1 MDLGLAGKVALVCG
15 ASTGIGFA
23 VADELGANGAT
34 LVICARDRQRLEA
47 ARARLAPTTGDV
59 IAVPGDLSTDE
70 GVSAVTTQALATYGR
85 VDVLVTNTGGPKPGP
100 ADTHDWAVWEA
111 AVALLLKSVV
121 ELTRAVLPGMRERG
135 WGRVVAITSM
145 AVKQPVDNLVL
156 SNSVRAAVTGYCR
169 TLANEVASQGVTVN
183 TVLPGYTNTDRLGD
197 LARATSERSGKPI
210 TEIRAQW
217 TREVPAARIG
227 EPREIAAVVAFLAST
242 RASYVTGQSIAADG
256 GWIKSLL

>member
-23 VADELGANGAT
+23 AAEELAANGVT

-47 ARARLAPTTGDV
+47 ARALLAPTAKSV
-59 IAVPGDLSTDE
+59 LAVPGDVSTAE
-70 GVSAVTTQALATYGR
+70 GVHAVTSQALATYGR

-100 ADTHDWAVWEA
+100 ADSHDWPAWEA

-121 ELTRAVLPGMRERG
+121 ELTRAVLPGMRERR
-135 WGRVVAITSM
+135 WGRVIAITSM

-169 TLANEVASQGVTVN
+169 TLANEVASHGVTVN
-183 TVLPGYTNTDRLGD
+183 TVLPGYTNTDRLAD
-197 LARATSERSGKPI
+197 LARATSARSGKS
-210 TEIRAQW
+210 TSEVEAQW
-217 TREVPAARIG
+217 TREVPAGRIG
-227 EPREIAAVVAFLAST
+227 EPHEIAAVVAFLASV